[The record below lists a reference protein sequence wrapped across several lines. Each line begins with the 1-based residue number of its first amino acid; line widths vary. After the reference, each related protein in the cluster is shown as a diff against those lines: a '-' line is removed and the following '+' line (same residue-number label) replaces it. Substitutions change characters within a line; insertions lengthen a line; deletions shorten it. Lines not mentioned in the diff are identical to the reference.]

1 MEGPPPGIA
10 APVPPRHAAAAGD
23 LATQRH
29 AAALAA
35 FDGAREGPKPAAPRR
50 AFDTWRDLTRLRR
63 LYAASKVVPS
73 DVWSR
78 CARRHR
84 GMLYAPRVASLNPAL
99 HSSCCG
105 TELSVPTALLKV
117 ARAFLAWQQLLQLLS
132 LYKGAARRET
142 AMAKEAERAGK
153 SAEKEVGSNARKM
166 LLDLGSDRPR
176 MLTKYPVD
184 ELLFRARVKYQPSK
198 KLVEQPKKVAG
209 RGPAATKKRAA
220 REDQLWN
227 IDTKIDREAPAARAP
242 DTHKPR
248 RKAQETLRAAGERLH
263 ATAARAAEDF
273 EKQRAARRLEAQR
286 REDAELTGRPAICR
300 KMGRHT
306 KADER
311 KLEGETI
318 ADSLLRRR
326 ADKEARV
333 QEQQEELA
341 RRRSRQAD
349 PRTYMSKET
358 RRITDHMDRGM
369 PVEDVLIAQGELSK
383 QRRNYLR
390 HRKEQEERISI
401 EMGPSI
407 THTADTLDR
416 DGDICERLYDQAVR
430 KDRSDTEKQQEP
442 LFDPETGQ
450 RFFSPAINA
459 ASWKIV
465 RSEPVEEA
473 LFRESEDYLLRQQQ
487 RERRKD
493 AEQHMASLQPK
504 MVPYSQLLVD
514 LMEMRNGA
522 ESTAERLRKPT
533 RCIKPATLEA
543 LEKAEEECTPNAR
556 PLLCPSSLA

>member
-23 LATQRH
+23 CDAATQRR

-50 AFDTWRDLTRLRR
+50 AFDTWRDQTRLRR

-198 KLVEQPKKVAG
+198 KLVEQPKKVAT
-209 RGPAATKKRAA
+209 PATKQRAA

-242 DTHKPR
+242 ESRKPR
-248 RKAQETLRAAGERLH
+248 RKARETLETAGERLH
-263 ATAARAAEDF
+263 ANKEAQRRKLEERRAT
-273 EKQRAARRLEAQR
+273 QRLEAQR
-286 REDAELTGRPAICR
+286 REDAELTGRPAIC
-300 KMGRHT
+300 KKKGRHT

-358 RRITDHMDRGM
+358 RRITDHLDRGM

-430 KDRSDTEKQQEP
+430 KDRSG
-442 LFDPETGQ
+442 TGSCRSRCLTPKPARGSFLRRSTQ
-450 RFFSPAINA
+450 RRGRLCARSRWRRRCSGRARTTCCGSSNASGGRTPSSTWPAC
-459 ASWKIV
+459 S
-465 RSEPVEEA
+465 
-473 LFRESEDYLLRQQQ
+473 Q
-487 RERRKD
+487 RWC
-493 AEQHMASLQPK
+493 
-504 MVPYSQLLVD
+504 
-514 LMEMRNGA
+514 
-522 ESTAERLRKPT
+522 PT
-533 RCIKPATLEA
+533 RSCWST
-543 LEKAEEECTPNAR
+543 
-556 PLLCPSSLA
+556 